1 VTHAGPYGLNSLT
14 TRKSWIWTLTLG
26 LILTAC
32 SEEQSTTPNPPTSQ
46 DPPFAA
52 LGGRADGP
60 ALSVAGAVTFVGA
73 GDIAGC
79 SASYRDEATAGL
91 LRSISGTVYT
101 LGDNAY
107 PDGTRDNFSSCYS
120 PSWGQ
125 FKSRTRPAPGNH
137 DYKTSGAAGYFGYF
151 GSSAGPCCRGYY
163 TYTLG
168 SWRIYSL
175 NSERNLSSQL
185 SWLTSH
191 LANHPARCVLA
202 YWHRPRYSAG
212 PHGSSTR
219 MYDAFNALYRAGA
232 ELVLTGHDH
241 NYQRFAPMDAGGQ
254 KRSAG
259 VREFV
264 VGTGGAPLYG
274 FPNSA
279 PNLEARYKAWGAL
292 QLTLADGAYSW
303 KFLSISGNT
312 LDSGSGTCH

>member
-1 VTHAGPYGLNSLT
+1 MFRRFLIFLPGTILAACVDGPS
-14 TRKSWIWTLTLG
+14 
-26 LILTAC
+26 
-32 SEEQSTTPNPPTSQ
+32 TPNAPV
-46 DPPFAA
+46 AN
-52 LGGRADGP
+52 
-60 ALSVAGAVTFVGA
+60 SVAAATFVGA

-79 SASYRDEATAGL
+79 STSYGDETTARLILNIPGV
-91 LRSISGTVYT
+91 VYT

-107 PDGTRDNFSSCYS
+107 PSGTSNNFTACYA

-125 FKSRTRPAPGNH
+125 VKSRTRPAPGNH
-137 DYKTSGAAGYFGYF
+137 DYATSGAAGYFGYF
-151 GSSAGPCCRGYY
+151 GSMAGPCCRGYY
-163 TYTLG
+163 SYRVG

-175 NSERNLSSQL
+175 NSETNLQRQV

-191 LANHPARCVLA
+191 LSNYPARCVLA

-212 PHGSSTR
+212 PHGSSTA
-219 MYDAFNALYRAGA
+219 MYGAFKALYQAGA

-241 NYQRFAPMDAGGQ
+241 NYQRFAPMDADGQ

-259 VREFV
+259 VRQFV

-279 PNLEARYKAWGAL
+279 PNLEARYKSWGVL

-303 KFLSISGNT
+303 KFLSTSGNT
-312 LDSGSGTCH
+312 LDSGSGSCH